1 MPFHLYGC
9 SNIFFQ
15 NHVKYECDKAV
26 EAGIKIIVLYKAAT
40 VDKSKCPDAVANVG
54 THVAMCYRKDGDLYW
69 DYDAVKKA
77 FDD

>member
-1 MPFHLYGC
+1 M
-9 SNIFFQ
+9 
-15 NHVKYECDKAV
+15 
-26 EAGIKIIVLYKAAT
+26 GIKIIVLYKAAT
-40 VDKSKCPDAVANVG
+40 VDKSKCPDTVANVG